1 MWRNKNV
8 WIILIG
14 ELIVGLGL
22 WAGIIGNLGF
32 MQQLIPSDFHKSVI
46 LAIGMLAGFLVGP
59 LAGKMVDRYSKKSVL
74 IWSSVGRIASVFFMF
89 LAIYLESIVWMVI
102 FLIVLQ
108 IAAAFFMPA
117 MQAIVPIVVKDDDL
131 MTMNGWHMNVRTVSR
146 IIGTAAAG
154 LLIVAVDLIWLYVV
168 SLIMYVFM
176 LGMMML
182 LDIDEEPSGEKE
194 RHSGSFKEVWPI
206 LQAQPVVLMAFCL
219 AIIPTLFLG
228 SFNLVIINIVELQQN
243 EAISGILYTV
253 EGLGFM
259 LGAFVVK
266 KITDYVTPTQL
277 LFTVVTVISVL
288 DLSLGLSHISWM
300 PIVTFAVFGFAVGCF
315 FPPMMTIF
323 QRQIPKSHHGRFFAF
338 RNMFDTVL
346 FQVVLLS
353 TGALLDL
360 IGLQQMGIVF
370 GVISL
375 VLTAFFFVYVRKRQP
390 AAI

>member
-1 MWRNKNV
+1 MWHNRNV

-32 MQQLIPSDFHKSVI
+32 MQQLIPSDFHKSVL

-59 LAGKMVDRYSKKSVL
+59 IAGKMVDRYAKKSVL
-74 IWSSVGRIASVFFMF
+74 IWSSVGRIISVFFMF
-89 LAIYLESIVWMVI
+89 VAIYFESIVWMML

-117 MQAIVPIVVKDDDL
+117 MQAIVPIVVKDDEL
-131 MTMNGWHMNVRTVSR
+131 MTMNGWHMNVRTISR

-154 LLIVAVDLIWLYVV
+154 LLIVTVDLIWLYII
-168 SLIMYVFM
+168 SLIMYVLMLGCMFM
-176 LGMMML
+176 LK
-182 LDIDEEPSGEKE
+182 IDEEQQQAKAK
-194 RHSGSFKEVWPI
+194 HSGSFKEVLPI
-206 LQAQPVVLMAFCL
+206 FKEQPIVLMAFCL
-219 AIIPTLFLG
+219 AVIPTLFLG

-243 EAISGILYTV
+243 QSISGILYTV
-253 EGLGFM
+253 EGIGFM
-259 LGAFVVK
+259 LGAFFVRK
-266 KITDYVTPTQL
+266 LTTYMTPTQL
-277 LFTVVTVISVL
+277 LFTVALVISVL
-288 DLSLGLSHISWM
+288 DLSLGFSHISWM

-315 FPPMMTIF
+315 FPSMMTIF
-323 QRQIPKSHHGRFFAF
+323 QRQVPKSHHGRFFAF

-346 FQVVLLS
+346 FQIVLLS

-375 VLTAFFFVYVRKRQP
+375 TLTCFFFLYVKKSAMQVQ
-390 AAI
+390 